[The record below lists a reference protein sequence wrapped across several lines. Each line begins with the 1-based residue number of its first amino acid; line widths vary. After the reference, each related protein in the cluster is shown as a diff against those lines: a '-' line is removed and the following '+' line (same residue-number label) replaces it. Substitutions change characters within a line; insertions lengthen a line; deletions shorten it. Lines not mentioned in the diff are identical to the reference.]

1 MGIVTGLVF
10 YRVYFMLLASGIED
24 AINGHMIAPLGSM
37 LRIFCLAIPLLL
49 GVKLPQYFNIWGIM
63 AGLAMF
69 LVGAVIYALK
79 KK

>member
-10 YRVYFMLLASGIED
+10 YRVYFLLLASGIED
-24 AINGHMIAPLGSM
+24 AINGHMVAPFGSI

-49 GVKLPQYFNIWGIM
+49 GVKFPQYFNIWGIL

-69 LVGAVIYALK
+69 LVGAVIYAVRK
-79 KK
+79 K